1 MFHVKHL
8 KILCRN
14 NPLDRPKQ
22 LCTPAKRKLF
32 MASETHEDL
41 ANARLMVADDAH
53 AENNRPEDTEDVGL
67 TAAVLAG
74 QVPDTIPDI
83 MPGRALRLD
92 DAENMLKSSFRT
104 MALFEFFADAQRPA
118 SIGEIAD
125 NLNMPQSSASALT
138 KSLQDSG
145 YLERDPVTRAFYPT
159 LRLSFL
165 GDWLLK
171 KAGLPE
177 GFADNLARLS
187 HETGETVFLAM
198 RNGIYSQYIYT
209 HHRPGPVREHVET
222 GSVRPLVCSATGY
235 SMLTGDTD
243 DDIGKLVRRTKHE
256 VDNAFWRE
264 SADEAVSGVRTSRA
278 RGYAIAVGPSYQS
291 TGGIAVPLPSR
302 GVRRHLCIGVGGP
315 AEMIRER
322 EAEIAPILR
331 GFVAGLPRS
340 IEDAIMGRSVLKA

>member
-1 MFHVKHL
+1 
-8 KILCRN
+8 
-14 NPLDRPKQ
+14 
-22 LCTPAKRKLF
+22 
-32 MASETHEDL
+32 MASETQRGMAETDGMTTSSPIPEIEDS
-41 ANARLMVADDAH
+41 
-53 AENNRPEDTEDVGL
+53 GL
-67 TAAVLAG
+67 GL
-74 QVPDTIPDI
+74 VPASLSGEH
-83 MPGRALRLD
+83 PGVPLRLD

-104 MALFEFFADAQRPA
+104 MALFEFFADIQRPA
-118 SIGEIAD
+118 SIGEISD

-145 YLERDPVTRAFYPT
+145 YLERDVESRAFYPT

-165 GDWLLK
+165 GDWLLRQ
-171 KAGLPE
+171 AGLPE

-187 HETGETVFLAM
+187 DTIGETVFLAM

-243 DDIGKLVRRTKHE
+243 ADIGKLIRRTVHE
-256 VDNAFWRE
+256 VDNPFWKE
-264 SADEAVSGVRTSRA
+264 TAAAAAEAVKVARA
-278 RGYAIAVGPSYQS
+278 RGYSIAVGPSYKS

-302 GVRRHLCIGVGGP
+302 GVRRHLCVGVGGP
-315 AEMIRER
+315 AEIIAAR
-322 EAEIAPILR
+322 EAEIAPVIR

-340 IEDAIMGRSVLKA
+340 IEDAILGRSALAKAAPPA

>member
-1 MFHVKHL
+1 MSDP
-8 KILCRN
+8 I
-14 NPLDRPKQ
+14 
-22 LCTPAKRKLF
+22 T
-32 MASETHEDL
+32 MTETDDL
-41 ANARLMVADDAH
+41 GLSVAA
-53 AENNRPEDTEDVGL
+53 
-67 TAAVLAG
+67 LAG
-74 QVPDTIPDI
+74 VGDQVPWQ
-83 MPGRALRLD
+83 ALRLD

-104 MALFEFFADAQRPA
+104 MALFEFFADVKRPA

-145 YLERDPVTRAFYPT
+145 YLERDVESRAFYPT

-165 GDWLLK
+165 GDWLIRM
-171 KAGLPE
+171 AGLPD

-187 HETGETVFLAM
+187 ETIGETVFLAM

-209 HHRPGPVREHVET
+209 HHRSGPVREHVET

-235 SMLTGDTD
+235 AMLTGDTD

-256 VDNAFWRE
+256 VENDFWKE
-264 SADEAVSGVRTSRA
+264 SADRAVDGVRETRA
-278 RGYAIAVGPSYQS
+278 QGYAIAVGPSYAS
-291 TGGIAVPLPSR
+291 TGGVAVPLPSR

-315 AEMIRER
+315 AEVIRDR
-322 EAEIAPILR
+322 APEIAPVLR

-340 IEDAIMGRSVLKA
+340 IEDAILGRAALAEASRKA

>member
-1 MFHVKHL
+1 
-8 KILCRN
+8 
-14 NPLDRPKQ
+14 
-22 LCTPAKRKLF
+22 
-32 MASETHEDL
+32 MASENFLDMADATTMSDPTSFPETDDDL
-41 ANARLMVADDAH
+41 GLSVAA
-53 AENNRPEDTEDVGL
+53 
-67 TAAVLAG
+67 LAG
-74 QVPDTIPDI
+74 VGDHVPWQ
-83 MPGRALRLD
+83 ALRLD

-104 MALFEFFADAQRPA
+104 MALFEFFADVQRPA

-145 YLERDPVTRAFYPT
+145 YLQRDIETRAFYPT

-165 GDWLLK
+165 GDWLIRM
-171 KAGLPE
+171 AGLPD

-187 HETGETVFLAM
+187 ETIGETVFLAM

-235 SMLTGDTD
+235 AMLTGDTD

-256 VDNAFWRE
+256 VENDFWKETANA
-264 SADEAVSGVRTSRA
+264 AVEGVRETRA
-278 RGYAIAVGPSYQS
+278 QGYALAVGPSYSS

-302 GVRRHLCIGVGGP
+302 GVRRHLCVGVGGP
-315 AEMIRER
+315 GDVIRER
-322 EAEIAPILR
+322 APEIAPVLR

-340 IEDAIMGRSVLKA
+340 IEDAILGRSALAEAARNA